1 MDSRDLKVL
10 LVEWAKMVSLAE
22 KEIVVNSVF
31 LVDLGYR
38 DRWVQT
44 VHLIQAWP
52 KRGSV
57 GQLDPKERMVSKPY
71 ALNNALFNK

>member
-1 MDSRDLKVL
+1 MASKDLKVL
-10 LVEWAKMVSLAE
+10 LAEWAKMVSLEE
-22 KEIVVNSVF
+22 KEIVANSEF

-57 GQLDPKERMVSKPY
+57 GQLDPKERMVSKTY
-71 ALNNALFNK
+71 ALNNALFHK